1 MTQRN
6 EPTIGSVVTGFFGK
20 NKGVG
25 HTKLV
30 DSALEAFTKAEQ
42 QMTDAIT
49 QINEEVAE
57 EARIA
62 REAEQRMEAAK
73 QSAQKLTRV
82 LERVKAF
89 TA

>member
-6 EPTIGSVVTGFFGK
+6 EPTIGNMVTGFFGK
-20 NKGVG
+20 NKQVG

-30 DSALEAFTKAEQ
+30 ENALDAFTKAEQ
-42 QMTDAIT
+42 QMTEAIT

-73 QSAQKLTRV
+73 QSAQKLSRV